1 MSWIVKNV
9 ITPLVAQLEPIV
21 VKAIGDAAA
30 ELVPKVAAAAEQA
43 IQAEIPK
50 VVDAVVQAVTTVGVD
65 LSEDGINK
73 LTDIIPGDLD
83 NQIADAVFGRLKD
96 LLPHF
101 PGL

>member
-1 MSWIVKNV
+1 MSWILDN
-9 ITPLVAQLEPIV
+9 IIDPLVERLEPIV

-30 ELVPKVAAAAEQA
+30 DLIPKVAVAAENA

-50 VVDAVVQAVTTVGVD
+50 VVDAVVTAVTTVGVD
-65 LSEDGINK
+65 LSEDGVRK